1 MRSVNICNSQFAL
14 YVNRSH
20 LSTKFVNFCNNCQ
33 RAQLLEVLPVNFYN
47 NFIMLCHSIG
57 KKPSVVAEEAGLS
70 KSLVSRWKQ
79 GKGFTDAS
87 AAKIAEY
94 FGISIEDLTV
104 EKPDSGNS
112 EKVTDADLKF
122 ALFGGD
128 GEITDAMFEEV
139 KRFAAFV
146 KQREQEKEAKKD

>member
-1 MRSVNICNSQFAL
+1 M
-14 YVNRSH
+14 
-20 LSTKFVNFCNNCQ
+20 
-33 RAQLLEVLPVNFYN
+33 NFYN

-87 AAKIAEY
+87 AAKLAEY
-94 FGISIEDLTV
+94 FGVPIEVLTA
-104 EKPDSGNS
+104 EKPEAQSSGQVS
-112 EKVTDADLKF
+112 DDAIKF

-128 GEITDAMFEEV
+128 GEITDAMYEEV

-146 KQREQEKEAKKD
+146 KQREKEKGKN